1 MSSPQS
7 SKRALDSDVT
17 DPVDA
22 KKIKSVGEAAA
33 TASKSDPIIEVKE
46 VPESQNASKEASEV
60 KTDAEKSTDTAE
72 SAEAGEAEEKTEV
85 EEVKSEPEKEHGL
98 ENGQTLTG
106 SNDLADQGTQ
116 KKEPKPK
123 ATFGGTSFSF
133 SMKKKPAE
141 EVPSTSKDKTPVP
154 PVFGATSSFGSATSF
169 GNKSIMDSL
178 KGKPNVFDSLPS
190 NSEEKSEPVSS
201 GFGSNSKF
209 GNAFQNSLKKKSFL
223 DDSKEE
229 NDEEET
235 KSSSPAPQQY
245 KQVDLVP
252 VQEIKTG
259 EEDEESIF
267 SVRAKIFELDLTNM
281 SEGWKERG
289 VGPLHLNES
298 IKDPNQVRLVMR
310 SQGLLRVVL
319 NMRITGET
327 VLMKGLEASLSP
339 GKFLRINSISE
350 KGTPIQ
356 YLLKF
361 GNETTRNELYDKVE
375 ELKSKI
381 KGQSDEK

>member
-7 SKRALDSDVT
+7 SKRTLDSDFT
-17 DPVDA
+17 DPVEA
-22 KKIKSVGEAAA
+22 KKIKSAGDAPETA
-33 TASKSDPIIEVKE
+33 TNTEVKE
-46 VPESQNASKEASEV
+46 VPESQDTSSEESAV
-60 KTDAEKSTDTAE
+60 KTAAEE
-72 SAEAGEAEEKTEV
+72 SADVGEAADAGESEEKAAV
-85 EEVKSEPEKEHGL
+85 EEQAGKSEPKKEHGV
-98 ENGQTLTG
+98 ENGQSLKDYHDPTNEG
-106 SNDLADQGTQ
+106 AQ
-116 KKEPKPK
+116 KKEDSKPK
-123 ATFGGTSFSF
+123 ATFGGTSFNF

-141 EVPSTSKDKTPVP
+141 KDPSTSKDNTPVP

-169 GNKSIMDSL
+169 GNKSILDSL

-190 NSEEKSEPVSS
+190 NSDEKTEPVSS

-209 GNAFQNSLKKKSFL
+209 GNAFQDSLKKKSFL

-245 KQVDLVP
+245 KQVDLTP

-259 EEDEESIF
+259 EEDEKSIF
-267 SVRAKIFELDLTNM
+267 SVRAKIFELDLTNI

-298 IKDPNQVRLVMR
+298 IKDPNQIRLVMR

-319 NMRITGET
+319 NMRIASET

-356 YLLKF
+356 YLIKF

-375 ELKSKI
+375 GLKSKI